1 MLIQMKEKTDQA
13 DKEIGKNRRA
23 LNGFKREKE
32 KIIQRKAKQEEN
44 QVSENSKQSDI
55 SSKLL

>member
-1 MLIQMKEKTDQA
+1 MKEKTDQA

>member
-1 MLIQMKEKTDQA
+1 MLIQMKEKTDQS
-13 DKEIGKNRRA
+13 DKEIAKNRRA